1 MDGTEHLPL
10 ILSAI
15 LGGETGHK
23 GHQRNKK
30 DNEEASKPA
39 EKEEEKKPSWASILK

>member
-1 MDGTEHLPL
+1 MAGTGYLL
-10 ILSAI
+10 LTLSAI

-30 DNEEASKPA
+30 DNEEASKPV